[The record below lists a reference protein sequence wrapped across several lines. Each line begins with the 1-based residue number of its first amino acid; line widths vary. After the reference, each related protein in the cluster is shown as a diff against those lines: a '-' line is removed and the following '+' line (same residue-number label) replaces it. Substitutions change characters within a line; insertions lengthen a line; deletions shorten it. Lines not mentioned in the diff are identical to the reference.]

1 MKRLLSI
8 VLVALFVSTAVHAER
23 SLPRKDY
30 VKRFESCE
38 AILREFMADPQ
49 YAIPKQVLQEAKA
62 IVITNQFKAGFLFGL
77 KDGYGV
83 ILAKR
88 ADGTW
93 SNPGLLN
100 AGEASFGLQAGGT
113 AIETVYILTDDSTP
127 RILYKGRFNI
137 GVDAKAVA
145 GPKVA
150 ETERITRS
158 MLETPVL
165 VYSKNKGLFA
175 GVSVRGGW
183 LQANNN
189 GIRSFYQTR
198 YTLPELL
205 QGDWIANQPE
215 TDHLVRFV
223 TEITR

>member
-1 MKRLLSI
+1 MKRFLSI
-8 VLVALFVSTAVHAER
+8 VLITLFATTAIQAER
-23 SLPRKDY
+23 ALSRDDY
-30 VKRFESCE
+30 VTRFESCE
-38 AILREFMADPQ
+38 AILREFMEDPR
-49 YAIPKQVLQEAKA
+49 YAIPQAVLREAKA
-62 IVITNQFKAGFLFGL
+62 IIITNQFKAGFFFGL

-93 SNPGLLN
+93 SNPGMLN

-113 AIETVYILTDDSTP
+113 AIETVYILTDEATP

-145 GPKVA
+145 GPKAA
-150 ETERITRS
+150 EAERITRS
-158 MLETPVL
+158 MLDTPVL
-165 VYSKNKGLFA
+165 VYAKNKGLFA

-189 GIRSFYQTR
+189 AIRSYYNTR

-205 QGDWIANQPE
+205 QGDWVPSQPE
-215 TDHLVRFV
+215 TNHLVEFV
-223 TEITR
+223 TQITQ

>member
-8 VLVALFVSTAVHAER
+8 VLIALFATTAVHAEL
-23 SLPRKDY
+23 SMPRKDY

-38 AILREFMADPQ
+38 AILREFMYHPQ
-49 YAIPKQVLQEAKA
+49 YAIPKEVLRAAKA
-62 IVITNQFKAGFLFGL
+62 IVITNQFKAGFFLGL

-83 ILAKR
+83 ILSRR
-88 ADGTW
+88 ADGSW

-100 AGEASFGLQAGGT
+100 AGEASFGLQIGGT
-113 AIETVYILTDDSTP
+113 AIETIYILTDDSTP

-150 ETERITRS
+150 EAERITKE
-158 MLETPVL
+158 MLDTPIL

-189 GIRSFYQTR
+189 AIRSFYNTR

-205 QGDWIANQPE
+205 QGDWVENQPE
-215 TDHLVRFV
+215 TDPLVQYV

>member
-1 MKRLLSI
+1 MKRLLSL
-8 VLVALFVSTAVHAER
+8 VLIAFVATTALQAER
-23 SLPRKDY
+23 TMAREEY

-38 AILREFMADPQ
+38 AILREFMADPE
-49 YAIPKQVLQEAKA
+49 YAIPPAVLRQAKA
-62 IVITNQFKAGFLFGL
+62 IVITNQFKAGLLFGL

-100 AGEASFGLQAGGT
+100 AGEASVGLQLGGT
-113 AIETVYILTDDSTP
+113 AVETVYILTDDQTP
-127 RILYKGRFNI
+127 RILYQGRFNI
-137 GVDAKAVA
+137 GVDAKAVG

-150 ETERITRS
+150 EAERITQS

-175 GVSVRGGW
+175 GVTVRGGW

-189 GIRSFYQTR
+189 AIRAFYNTR

-205 QGDWIANQPE
+205 QGDWVPNQPE

-223 TEITR
+223 TKITQ

>member
-1 MKRLLSI
+1 MKRFLSL
-8 VLVALFVSTAVHAER
+8 VLVALFATTALHADR
-23 SLPRKDY
+23 SMPRDEY

-38 AILREFMADPQ
+38 AILREFMEDPR
-49 YAIPKQVLQEAKA
+49 YAIPDAVLREAKA
-62 IVITNQFKAGFLFGL
+62 IVITNQFKAGFLLGI

-93 SNPGLLN
+93 SNPGMLN

-113 AIETVYILTDDSTP
+113 AIETVYILTDDATP

-145 GPKVA
+145 GPKAA
-150 ETERITRS
+150 EAERITRA
-158 MLETPVL
+158 MLDTPVL

-175 GVSVRGGW
+175 GVSLRGGW

-189 GIRSFYQTR
+189 AIRSFYNTR

-205 QGDWIANQPE
+205 QGDWVPNQPE
-215 TDHLVRFV
+215 TEHLVQFV
-223 TEITR
+223 TKITQ

>member
-1 MKRLLSI
+1 MKRFLSF
-8 VLVALFVSTAVHAER
+8 VLIALATTTAVHAER
-23 SLPRKDY
+23 SLPREDY

-38 AILREFMADPQ
+38 AILREFMQDPE
-49 YAIPKQVLQEAKA
+49 YAIPKEVLRAAKA
-62 IVITNQFKAGFLFGL
+62 IVITNQFKASFLLGL

-83 ILAKR
+83 ILSRR

-93 SNPGLLN
+93 SNPGMLN
-100 AGEASFGLQAGGT
+100 AGEASFGLQIGGT
-113 AIETVYILTDDSTP
+113 AIETIYILTDDATP

-150 ETERITRS
+150 EAERITRA
-158 MLETPVL
+158 MLQTPVL
-165 VYSKNKGLFA
+165 VYTKNKGLFA

-189 GIRSFYQTR
+189 ANRNFYNTR
-198 YTLPELL
+198 YTLPEIL
-205 QGDWIANQPE
+205 QGTWVSNQPE
-215 TDHLVRFV
+215 TDPLVNYV
-223 TEITR
+223 AEITR